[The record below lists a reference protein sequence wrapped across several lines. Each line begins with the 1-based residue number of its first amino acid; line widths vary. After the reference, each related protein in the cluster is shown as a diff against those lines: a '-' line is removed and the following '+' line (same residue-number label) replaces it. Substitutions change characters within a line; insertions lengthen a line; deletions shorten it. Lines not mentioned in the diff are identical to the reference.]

1 MTASILTALPI
12 CVAVQH
18 MDWTAIGHALVF
30 GFHCADAR
38 RTADRWWRNRF
49 NGQSD
54 ANRMHFIVIVSGI
67 FQETE
72 LLDGAHRMV
81 ASLARHISVFGAT
94 LVTSLVASAVAC
106 NQTLS
111 IMLTNQL
118 CDHLESDEYLQGHQ
132 SGGYRRGGGS
142 ADSMVHRRSGAARFG
157 GSAHVQFDIG
167 SVLYLP
173 SIAQPDF
180 SIVGTALKS
189 SLSAPYRCPN
199 RPEHLRHVIDFC
211 KHGGLA

>member
-38 RTADRWWRNRF
+38 VAPLID
-49 NGQSD
+49 GGG
-54 ANRMHFIVIVSGI
+54 IVSMVKVMLIVCISSSYSGI

-118 CDHLESDEYLQGHQ
+118 CDHLESDE
-132 SGGYRRGGGS
+132 
-142 ADSMVHRRSGAARFG
+142 HRKAINLEDTAVVVAPLIPWSIAGAVPLA
-157 GSAHVQFDIG
+157 
-167 SVLYLP
+167 SVGAPTSSLTLAVFLYLLP
-173 SIAQPDF
+173 IAHWT
-180 SIVGTALKS
+180 SV
-189 SLSAPYRCPN
+189 SLAR
-199 RPEHLRHVIDFC
+199 R
-211 KHGGLA
+211 